1 MSRETLLVLGAAGQ
15 LARALASAGNSCFA
29 VTAIGR
35 PALDLADPKTLK
47 SAIERLRPR
56 TIINAAAYTAVDRAE
71 EDAAAAFAV
80 NEAGAA
86 NAARCARE
94 AGADFIHISTD
105 YVFDGTLGRPYRE
118 ADEPNPRGVY
128 ARSKLAGEKAVRQ
141 ACPDAAIV
149 RVSGVYDAEGR
160 NFVRAVAGRL
170 AKAGEAKI
178 VNDQR
183 LTPSYAPDLA
193 AGLLTLAERR
203 RGGAEG
209 ALYHIAGGE
218 HAVWFEIGEAI
229 AAYLNERGHAASVA
243 PTTTEA
249 WGAPAPRPA
258 DSRLDCSKFETE
270 TGLRLPSWRTRIGA
284 CIDSVLNNEGR

>member
-1 MSRETLLVLGAAGQ
+1 MSREPLLVLGATGQ
-15 LARALASAGNSCFA
+15 VARALASAGSARFEIA
-29 VTAIGR
+29 SIGR
-35 PALDLADPKTLK
+35 PALDLADPESVKR
-47 SAIERLRPR
+47 AIERVRPR
-56 TIINAAAYTAVDRAE
+56 AIINAAAYTAVDQAE

-86 NAARCARE
+86 SAARCARE
-94 AGADFIHISTD
+94 TGADFIHISTD

-118 ADEPNPRGVY
+118 EDEPNARGVY
-128 ARSKLAGEKAVRQ
+128 ARSKLAGEQAVRE
-141 ACPDAAIV
+141 ACPEAAIV

-160 NFVRAVAGRL
+160 NFVRAVASRL
-170 AKAGEAKI
+170 ARAGAAKI

-193 AGLLTLAERR
+193 EGLLALAERR
-203 RGGAEG
+203 RGGADG
-209 ALYHIAGGE
+209 ALYHLAGGE

-229 AAYLNERGHAASVA
+229 AAYLNERGYSASVS
-243 PTTTEA
+243 PTTTAA

-284 CIDSVLNNEGR
+284 CIDSALEEAG

>member
-1 MSRETLLVLGAAGQ
+1 MSGEPLLVIGASGQ
-15 LARALASAGNSCFA
+15 VARALASADTDRFA
-29 VTAIGR
+29 IFSTGR
-35 PALDLADPKTLK
+35 PTLNIVDPESVK
-47 SAIERLRPR
+47 SAVERIRPR
-56 TIINAAAYTAVDRAE
+56 AVINAAAYTAVDQAE

-118 ADEPNPRGVY
+118 TDEPNARGVY
-128 ARSKLAGEKAVRQ
+128 ARSKLAGEAAVRD
-141 ACPDAAIV
+141 AFPEAAIV

-160 NFVRAVAGRL
+160 NFVRAVASRL
-170 AKAGEAKI
+170 ASAGEAKI

-193 AGLLTLAERR
+193 SGLLTLAARR
-203 RGGAEG
+203 RDGAEG
-209 ALYHIAGGE
+209 GLYHLAGGE

-229 AAYLNERGHAASVA
+229 AAYLNERGYPAAVS
-243 PTTTEA
+243 PTTTQA

-258 DSRLDCSKFETE
+258 DSRLDCSKFEAE
-270 TGLRLPSWRTRIGA
+270 TGLRLPSWRQRIGV
-284 CIDSVLNNEGR
+284 CVDSVLGAAG